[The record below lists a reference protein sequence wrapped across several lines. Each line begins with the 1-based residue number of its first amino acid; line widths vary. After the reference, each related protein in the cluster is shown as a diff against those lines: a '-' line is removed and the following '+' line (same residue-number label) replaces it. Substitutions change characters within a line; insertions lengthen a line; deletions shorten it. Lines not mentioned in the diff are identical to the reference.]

1 MAAGAA
7 VVAGGRGDRVAR
19 RGSVASSSAA
29 IADRSE
35 WFGIPVDGGCGGA
48 GGVPGLCGVDSAA
61 SSRVWAPAGMG
72 ARPRPT
78 PTPLPHN
85 GCFGFCRG
93 QLRRVR
99 LRDRPAP
106 RWALT
111 ACEAGT
117 QNVAVATG
125 SGSGGRLLSP
135 VSTASNLPGHGRHHL
150 AIQCSSLLCVQ
161 LPPARS
167 CLPPP
172 PAALPNRHLQPRH
185 PPPPAAPMHPP
196 THPRCHP
203 SAVALDVPRDH
214 VAGLVERSGRHDD
227 KKTRTGTASPPLIPL
242 PPKGI
247 TQEGAACR
255 RLVTCRRGY
264 CKYAACA
271 RRYTC
276 LLGGLAAA
284 HLRSA
289 PQPQLHLQTHRSPAA
304 DAPLCAPVLSAFS
317 SLPQASGLADRLCGS
332 P

>member
-1 MAAGAA
+1 
-7 VVAGGRGDRVAR
+7 
-19 RGSVASSSAA
+19 
-29 IADRSE
+29 
-35 WFGIPVDGGCGGA
+35 
-48 GGVPGLCGVDSAA
+48 
-61 SSRVWAPAGMG
+61 MG

-125 SGSGGRLLSP
+125 SGCGGRLLSP

-172 PAALPNRHLQPRH
+172 PAALPNRHLQSRH

-196 THPRCHP
+196 KHPRCHP

-227 KKTRTGTASPPLIPL
+227 KKTSTGTASPPLIPL
-242 PPKGI
+242 PPKDI
-247 TQEGAACR
+247 THEGAACR
-255 RLVTCRRGY
+255 LVTCCREATVSTLR
-264 CKYAACA
+264 A
-271 RRYTC
+271 
-276 LLGGLAAA
+276 LGDTHAFLAA
-284 HLRSA
+284 LQPLTSA
-289 PQPQLHLQTHRSPAA
+289 PLPSRSCICRCTAPQLQMHRFAPPSCRPSHPSPKRLALPIVFAVVPDVPVAALILTTMAA
-304 DAPLCAPVLSAFS
+304 DTTRTAF
-317 SLPQASGLADRLCGS
+317 LPPTFVAARLPATIRGRLRGH
-332 P
+332 PPYAHPHPHAHHRRL